1 MKRTCDR
8 VARRPGRLLLGVG
21 IGALLTFAFLLPRLG
36 SAAALGASPDP
47 APALGALPNPAP
59 APDPPP
65 PVGDI
70 VDGAGGAVN
79 AAGVTVTI
87 PVGGLSTP
95 TQIAIVVATGL
106 PDFDG
111 TPPLLGFTIQAAA
124 VDTRAAVTAFGTQA
138 RLDVSLDGL
147 DLTGIDAVD
156 LRLAALMP
164 GGAWRALS
172 TRSFAGTVS
181 ASISAPG
188 AFAVVVDAPA
198 HPVGLALG
206 HASDAPD
213 RGRHRVGPGD
223 SLTLSIGVTPDETI
237 SGTQLVESVPD
248 GWAVVDAAGGS
259 WDEARRLLTWDLGRV
274 PARGERAR
282 AFVVR
287 APLVSPADGA
297 PAFESTFA
305 AHVMYRG
312 GSKSAGEVVVLV
324 SPPVVVEHRV
334 LARID
339 PLTFE
344 ASYLPADSPI
354 LDAQWSERFRVRF
367 QLRNADT
374 VPVRL
379 TPQLEYRVAGANEYS
394 VLPEEGSVP
403 GIAFFVA
410 SEWTRPPSLNG
421 LSKVGPQREDIGV
434 SALEEH
440 DKDEP
445 AQTATP
451 GEHSM
456 GQNPAQPVT
465 LPPLTFSEVEF
476 SVYVTMDAEH
486 LRTYELRVTDAGVAL
501 PGAVTATVRLGPE
514 PPPALSPGQRQG
526 TPVDG
531 GRPAPASNGS
541 RSPALAVPRYA
552 LLASVVAQ
560 PAPVRRFLAAA
571 VVGTHG
577 PYSTVADQCAICHR
591 GHIGANKSV
600 LNRISPQS
608 VVCFTCHDG
617 SGANSNVSAQYTDP
631 LVPANSA
638 AARDYYRHDALVTTT
653 HTRAQLNEF
662 GGVLNRHAEC
672 GDCHNAHKASSA
684 VSTQTASGWTTSG
697 RLANVSGVS
706 VVNGAAG
713 TSPTYTF
720 LDGSTTPAYEYQVC
734 FKCHSGFTTLNS
746 NTGFAPS
753 KYQLDKGVELN
764 PANGSYHPVEAAGK
778 NTTADMTANLAAT
791 SPYKQWTFTTGSTI
805 RCSNCHASSDKYNQA
820 TPPAAGSDL
829 PPHTSRYRGILLQ
842 NYRDRVLETSTAAY
856 AAADFALCYLCHGE
870 APFSTETGT
879 ATNFKYH
886 GLHLTKLQGQG
897 SGGTDI
903 DTAGAG
909 QGNSICAE
917 CHFRI
922 HSTTYKDGTQT
933 LTGSR
938 LVNFAP
944 NVQASGGS
952 RSWTTTGVGSGSCT
966 LTCHGKS
973 HTPRSYSP

>member
-1 MKRTCDR
+1 MKRTRDHL
-8 VARRPGRLLLGVG
+8 ASRPGRLLLGV
-21 IGALLTFAFLLPRLG
+21 IVSVMLTLAFLLPRLG

-47 APALGALPNPAP
+47 APAPDPAP
-59 APDPPP
+59 LAA
-65 PVGDI
+65 DI
-70 VDGAGGAVN
+70 VSADGGAVN
-79 AAGVTVTI
+79 AGGVTVTI
-87 PVGGLSTP
+87 PADGLSTP
-95 TQIAIVVATGL
+95 TQIAIVAATGM
-106 PDFDG
+106 PAFDG
-111 TPPLLGFTIQAAA
+111 TPPLLSFMIQAAA
-124 VDTRAAVTAFGTQA
+124 VDTRAAVATFGTRA
-138 RLDVSLDGL
+138 GLDVSLDAL
-147 DLTGIDAVD
+147 DLTGIDAAD

-164 GGAWRALS
+164 GGDWQALP
-172 TRSFAGTVS
+172 TRLLAGTIT
-181 ASISAPG
+181 ASIGAPG
-188 AFAVVVDAPA
+188 TFAVVVDEPA

-223 SLTLSIGVTPDETI
+223 TLTLSVGVTPDETI
-237 SGTQLVESVPD
+237 SATQLAESVPD
-248 GWAVVDAAGGS
+248 GWTVVDAAGGS
-259 WDEARRLLTWDLGRV
+259 WDAARRLLTWDLGRI
-274 PARGERAR
+274 PARGERTR
-282 AFVVR
+282 SFVAR

-305 AHVMYRG
+305 AHVVYRG
-312 GSKSAGEVVVLV
+312 GSMSAGEIVVLV

-334 LARID
+334 LATID
-339 PLTFE
+339 RSSLE
-344 ASYLPADSPI
+344 ASYLPEDSPI
-354 LDAQWSERFRVRF
+354 LDAQRSERFRVRF

-379 TPQLEYRVAGANEYS
+379 TPQLEYRAAGASEYTVVPAES
-394 VLPEEGSVP
+394 SVP
-403 GIAFFVA
+403 GIALFVA
-410 SEWTRPPSLNG
+410 PEWTRPPSLNG
-421 LSKVGPQREDIGV
+421 LSEVGPQREDIGV
-434 SALEEH
+434 GALKEH

-456 GQNPAQPVT
+456 GQNPAQAVT
-465 LPPLTFSEVEF
+465 LPPLTFTEVEF
-476 SVYVTMDAEH
+476 TVYITMDAEH
-486 LRTYELRVTDAGVAL
+486 LTTYELRVTDAGATL
-501 PGAVTATVRLGPE
+501 PGAVTATVSLGPE
-514 PPPALSPGQRQG
+514 PPAALSPGQRQG
-526 TPVDG
+526 RPVEG

-541 RSPALAVPRYA
+541 RSLASAVPRYA
-552 LLASVVAQ
+552 LLASVAAQ
-560 PAPVRRFLAAA
+560 PAPVQRFLAAA

-591 GHIGANKSV
+591 GHTGVNKSV
-600 LNRISPQS
+600 LNRIPPQS
-608 VVCFTCHDG
+608 VLCFNCHDG
-617 SGANSNVSAQYTDP
+617 SGANTNVSAQYTDP

-638 AARDYYRHDALVTTT
+638 ATRDYYRHDALVTTT

-662 GGVLNRHAEC
+662 GGALNRHSEC

-684 VSTQTASGWTTSG
+684 ASTQAAAGWTTSG
-697 RLANVSGVS
+697 RLANISGVS

-720 LDGSTTPAYEYQVC
+720 LDGSTTPTYEYQVC

-746 NTGFAPS
+746 NTGFTPS
-753 KYQLDKGVELN
+753 KYHLDKGVELN

-805 RCSNCHASSDKYNQA
+805 RCTNCHASSTTYNQA

-856 AAADFALCYLCHGE
+856 AAADFALCFMCHGE
-870 APFSTETGT
+870 APFATETAT

-886 GLHLTKLQGQG
+886 GFHIIKLAGMG
-897 SGGTDI
+897 SGSTDI

-909 QGNSICAE
+909 QGNAICAE

-944 NVQASGGS
+944 NVQASGGT

-973 HTPRSYSP
+973 HTPKSYSP